1 VDGVDVLPEVDLFP
15 SSTIVGVVLAVD
27 SFLARPSFRAVFFHV
42 GTDLIVFVPLAVT
55 EVDFL
60 APSTVSVR

>member
-15 SSTIVGVVLAVD
+15 SSIIVGVVLAVE
-27 SFLARPSFRAVFFHV
+27 SFLAWSSFRAVFLHV
-42 GTDLIVFVPLAVT
+42 GTDLIVFVQLAVT

-60 APSTVSVR
+60 APSTVSVS